1 MNNNLSSHTS
11 LVTQLKNEIQYSGG
25 GIFSK
30 VIVKTNNC
38 QYTLFC
44 LASGTDISE
53 HTSPKDAT
61 ITVIDGK
68 GILTLE
74 GQEIK
79 LEYGVFVFMPANAPH
94 ALKAEENLAFLL
106 TLAENN

>member
-1 MNNNLSSHTS
+1 MTTQIASNTS
-11 LVTQLKNEIQYSGG
+11 LATQLKNEIQYPDGG
-25 GIFSK
+25 VLSK
-30 VIVKTNNC
+30 VLVKTNNC

-53 HTSPKDAT
+53 HTSPNNAL

-74 GQEIK
+74 GQDIK
-79 LEYGVFVFMPANAPH
+79 LESGVFVFMPANAPH

-106 TLAENN
+106 TLSENI